1 MKKVIML
8 SVVATFGL
16 VLTFGIGNQS
26 TNKATSSIEGVK
38 VIQYAH
44 GET

>member
-8 SVVATFGL
+8 SVVAAFGL

-26 TNKATSSIEGVK
+26 TNKAASSIEDVK